1 MNIFVNEYNNFR
13 VEQNDSVEFIGIL
26 LNEIDNENSLITKN
40 FVYKDFEHLNKIISE
55 IREEYNNFFLTKENS
70 FIIQLFYIQ
79 LCNEFECK
87 CGYKTYSFEK
97 N

>member
-1 MNIFVNEYNNFR
+1 M
-13 VEQNDSVEFIGIL
+13 
-26 LNEIDNENSLITKN
+26 
-40 FVYKDFEHLNKIISE
+40 
-55 IREEYNNFFLTKENS
+55 TKENS

-97 N
+97 KLDIPIYLPENNKNYDFILLLNENLKDIIEDWEKNVKDVKRKIYHTLKK